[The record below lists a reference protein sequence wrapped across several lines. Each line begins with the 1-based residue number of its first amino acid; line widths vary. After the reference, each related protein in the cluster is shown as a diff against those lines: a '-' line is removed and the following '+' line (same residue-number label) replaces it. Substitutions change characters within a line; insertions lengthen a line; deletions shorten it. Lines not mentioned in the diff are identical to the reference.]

1 MLFRRQRVS
10 TVLTYGHNSFNFKL
24 RSSTDVISI
33 LLINS
38 IRTANR
44 FQGLQIVGRAT
55 LHYSTFVCET
65 EQLEIVISCTPLG
78 RTDVNCM
85 QCKFSYDG

>member
-38 IRTANR
+38 IRTANLR
-44 FQGLQIVGRAT
+44 LYQALIGILSGVFHIPFSGLADCGESDFT
-55 LHYSTFVCET
+55 LFDFCV
-65 EQLEIVISCTPLG
+65 
-78 RTDVNCM
+78 
-85 QCKFSYDG
+85 

>member
-33 LLINS
+33 
-38 IRTANR
+38 R